1 MRGGGWRGERGGG
14 EGRGEGRGRV
24 GRMERGEGGR
34 GGERFIKAA
43 RKVVCNVRD
52 LAIHCSGRIDV

>member
-1 MRGGGWRGERGGG
+1 MRGGGWGGWGGGRAEG
-14 EGRGEGRGRV
+14 EGR
-24 GRMERGEGGR
+24 
-34 GGERFIKAA
+34 GERFIKAA